1 MAELVLSSTIKC
13 ISLSAY
19 MPTMPARI
27 VHPAVLPS
35 SQPQPTAS
43 YTTLETFVSSF
54 ADKDSNTPTNSTSTV
69 KRQATV
75 YCLDEKCTPNV
86 DWLTYRPSKAVGWA
100 LGSVSA
106 ACAIGLLI
114 SVAATRTPMFMDAV
128 LALLE
133 LCVSL
138 YLRSAISQGIV
149 NERAAYKASL
159 FFQYHAGI
167 ELCHVVG
174 AMVCALLVH
183 FDPMMLTKT
192 KYARR
197 VLRIVTVSLAVVAGT
212 GAIIMFNGTHGAGMR
227 LMQAS
232 SFAVV
237 VVCGAMA
244 CVVVRT
250 MGCTGASNYKRQFGM
265 ILVVIVL
272 VAVWAA
278 FSGSRT
284 LVHITSPARSSEALF
299 VVLGYAT
306 LLTSGLALLVLK
318 APYYYNFDYASRW
331 SSKV

>member
-1 MAELVLSSTIKC
+1 MTELVLSSTIKC

-19 MPTMPARI
+19 VPTRI

-35 SQPQPTAS
+35 SQTQPTAS
-43 YTTLETFVSSF
+43 YTTLETFVGAF
-54 ADKDSNTPTNSTSTV
+54 ADKDSSAPTSNTTSTV

-75 YCLDEKCTPNV
+75 YCLDETCTPNV
-86 DWLTYRPSKAVGWA
+86 DWLTYRPNKAVGWA

-114 SVAATRTPMFMDAV
+114 SSAVTRSLIFVDAV
-128 LALLE
+128 LAMLE

-138 YLRSAISQGIV
+138 YLRSVISQGVV

-167 ELCHVVG
+167 KLCHVLG
-174 AMVCALLVH
+174 AMVCALLLH

-197 VLRIVTVSLAVVAGT
+197 VLRIVTVCLAAVAGI
-212 GAIIMFNGTHGAGMR
+212 GVIIMFNGTHGAGMR

-237 VVCGAMA
+237 VMCVAMA

-250 MGCTGASNYKRQFGM
+250 MGCAGASNYKRHFGM

-284 LVHITSPARSSEALF
+284 FVPITSPARSSEALF

-306 LLTSGLALLVLK
+306 LLASGLVLLVLK

-331 SSKV
+331 TYKV